1 MGEPFRFPPLFF
13 AGNMRILQ
21 DKQATPWSGHHV
33 LRMRRF
39 SPESDASLDL
49 VVDVF
54 SVLD

>member
-1 MGEPFRFPPLFF
+1 MGGAVSDPPLFF
-13 AGNMRILQ
+13 AGKMRTLQ
-21 DKQATPWSGHHV
+21 DKQATPGSGPHI

-39 SPESDASLDL
+39 SPESDTSLDL